1 MTFTC
6 DCEIEISGGTEEDR
20 QKAAALLLAVDSVDE
35 NSVSRREA
43 AQKERGNSGSRTLVL
58 RFESVD
64 GLPEDELVSIAP
76 QFPDLSLTLIYFSLD
91 GEFFGYARAG
101 AVGPAAESEDFAEDT
116 RDIVG
121 RRHEGDGIAF
131 VRQAYSLE
139 RPLG

>member
-20 QKAAALLLAVDSVDE
+20 QKAAALLLEVDSVDE
-35 NSVSRREA
+35 DSVSRWEG
-43 AQKERGNSGSRTLVL
+43 AQKESGNSGPRTLVL

-91 GEFFGYARAG
+91 GEFFGYAKAG
-101 AVGPAAESEDFAEDT
+101 AGGLAAESQDFVQDT
-116 RDIVG
+116 RDIAG
-121 RRHEGDGIAF
+121 KRHDGDGIAF
-131 VRQAYSLE
+131 VREAYSLE
-139 RPLG
+139 HSLG